1 MLVFEDLI
9 IRSILNRIFWD
20 KRENRG
26 NYVVTFIHRGAYMNR
41 KVIPCNFI
49 KEVKAS
55 WFSYESEGE
64 DIIIPFHRILEIK
77 NVKNGKLIWE
87 NNRLR
92 SSTEKCV

>member
-9 IRSILNRIFWD
+9 IRGILNRIFWD

-26 NYVVTFIHRGAYMNR
+26 NYVVIFIHRGAYMNR
-41 KVIPCNFI
+41 KVILCSFI

-64 DIIIPFHRILEIK
+64 EVIIPFHRILEIK
-77 NVKNGKLIWE
+77 NVNDGKLIWE
-87 NNRLR
+87 KTSVKL
-92 SSTEKCV
+92 KY